1 MPYIVNHIHIK
12 SKDPKVTAEWFVSAF
27 NVKIVSD
34 TLRSFG
40 DRFVITETEGGLKIN
55 ISSERTG
62 ETLGPAVAD
71 VHNGIE
77 HFGFDT
83 ADIKKDIERLIG
95 LGAELKEG
103 PIDVPG
109 GPIIAFI
116 SAPGDIRIE
125 LIESR

>member
-27 NVKIVSD
+27 IVKIVSD

-55 ISSERTG
+55 ISNERTG
-62 ETLGPAVAD
+62 ETLGPADAD
-71 VHNGIE
+71 AHYGIE

-83 ADIKKDIERLIG
+83 VDIKKDIDRLIG

-103 PIDVPG
+103 PIDVPD

>member
-55 ISSERTG
+55 ISNERTG
-62 ETLGPAVAD
+62 ETLGPADAD
-71 VHNGIE
+71 AHYGIE

-83 ADIKKDIERLIG
+83 VDIKKDIDRLIG

-103 PIDVPG
+103 PIDVPD

>member
-55 ISSERTG
+55 ISNERTG
-62 ETLGPAVAD
+62 ETLGPADAD
-71 VHNGIE
+71 AHYGIE

-83 ADIKKDIERLIG
+83 VDIKKDIDRLIG

-103 PIDVPG
+103 PIDVPE

>member
-62 ETLGPAVAD
+62 ETLGPADAD
-71 VHNGIE
+71 VHYGIE